1 MAGGPGSSLDVIRAP
16 NQADLSTNM
25 RSKELDLDSYNTD
38 KITHGYLD
46 VYDPLLA
53 PWVDR
58 EIKLLEIGV
67 REGGSLQLWRDYF
80 RRGVIIGIDIKL
92 PERFVPGERIQVFE
106 GSQSDEKFL
115 SEVASRTAPEGFDII
130 IDDASHI
137 GELTKRTF
145 WHLFD
150 HYLKPGG
157 LYAIED
163 WCTGY
168 WDDFPDGKAPNL
180 RNPLGSPNSVRTST
194 ALTENVKVPFPCH
207 SYGMVGFVKEL
218 VDEQG
223 AASITRNYPV
233 AEHRTSKFESVR
245 FTPSIVFVNKVAPIL
260 TASPNPVPAG
270 HALGR
275 TTISWNAF
283 GESTSKVY
291 VSVNGGEESLF
302 AVGRQGSN
310 DANWIDAGSSYEFRL
325 YNSDHSKLLA
335 KVSVTTDRRINRS

>member
-1 MAGGPGSSLDVIRAP
+1 VFLELAGGKRQDI
-16 NQADLSTNM
+16 LSWRRENKSAKTM
-25 RSKELDLDSYNTD
+25 RSRELNLAACDTD
-38 KITHGYLD
+38 KIGHHYLE
-46 VYDPLLA
+46 VYDPILA
-53 PWVDR
+53 PWVDK
-58 EIKLLEIGV
+58 EIKLLEVGIHK
-67 REGGSLQLWRDYF
+67 GGSLQLWRDYF
-80 RRGVIIGIDIKL
+80 PRGTIVGIDLRL
-92 PERFVPGERIQVFE
+92 PENFVPGERVQVFE
-106 GSQSDEKFL
+106 GSQSDERFL
-115 SEVASRTAPEGFDII
+115 SEVAKKTAPEGFDII

-137 GELTKRTF
+137 GELTKTTF

-150 HYLKPGG
+150 HHLKPGG

-233 AEHRTSKFESVR
+233 AEHRTSKFESVH
-245 FTPSIVFVNKVAPIL
+245 FTPFIVFVSKVAPIL

-270 HALGR
+270 DAKGR
-275 TTISWNAF
+275 TTISWNAL
-283 GESTSKVY
+283 GESAGEVY
-291 VSVNGGEESLF
+291 VSLNGGEESLF
-302 AVGRQGSN
+302 AVGRQGSS

-325 YNSDHSKLLA
+325 YSSDHSKLLE
-335 KVSVTTDRRINRS
+335 KVIVTKATP

>member
-1 MAGGPGSSLDVIRAP
+1 LAGGPGSSLDVIGAP
-16 NQADLSTNM
+16 RQADLSTNM

-46 VYDPLLA
+46 AYDPILA

-137 GELTKRTF
+137 GELTKTTF

-150 HYLKPGG
+150 HHLRPGG